1 MRITIVTGF
10 FLPVPPL
17 RGGATEKTWY
27 QLAREFAIRG
37 HEVTSIS
44 RRWPGFPEVETV
56 DGIRHLRL
64 PGHDHTNSRWRNL
77 LHDFLW
83 SRRVFQSL
91 PPADVVI
98 CNAVTLPVWLG
109 RSRPSA
115 GRVVVMCGRMPKGQ
129 YRRYRDLA
137 RILAPSSFVRERVI
151 AENPAFAPL
160 VRVSG
165 YPING
170 SLLNDNPA
178 GIFPLIPPLRE
189 PGELT
194 IGYVGRIHEE
204 KGLRLLATAAARV
217 RKTTGLPPWRLLLC
231 GPAEIEEGGS
241 GPAFRN
247 QLKTDLA
254 ASLGMERLHLLDPQF
269 NERALAAVYRRI
281 DVFCYPSLAE
291 QGETFGVAV
300 AEAMAAGAVP
310 VVSGLACFRD
320 FARDG
325 ETALVFDH
333 AAPDAAERLAGALT
347 RLLRDAALRA
357 KLSAAAR
364 AETQRFDFPIYAETM
379 LADFASLTRS

>member
-1 MRITIVTGF
+1 MHITIINGF
-10 FLPVPPL
+10 FLPVPPV

-27 QLAREFAIRG
+27 QLAREFTARG
-37 HEVTSIS
+37 HTVTCVS
-44 RRWPGFPEVETV
+44 RCWPGFPDDEIV

-64 PGHDHTNSRWRNL
+64 PGHEHTNSRWQNL

-83 SRRVFQSL
+83 SRRVLRSL
-91 PPADVVI
+91 PPADIVV

-115 GRVVVMCGRMPKGQ
+115 GRIVVMCGRMPKGQ
-129 YRRYRDLA
+129 YRHYRDLS
-137 RILAPSSFVRERVI
+137 RILAPSALVRDRVL
-151 AENPAFAPL
+151 AENPALSQL

-165 YPING
+165 YPINA
-170 SLLNDNPA
+170 SLLNENPA
-178 GIFPLIPPLRE
+178 GISPLIPLRRE

-194 IGYVGRIHEE
+194 VGYVGRINEE
-204 KGLRLLATAAARV
+204 KGLRLLAAAIALV
-217 RKTTGLPPWRLLLC
+217 CQNTDLPPWRLLLC
-231 GPAEIEEGGS
+231 GPVEIGAGGS

-247 QLKTDLA
+247 QLKTALA
-254 ASLGMERLHLLDPQF
+254 GSLGIERLHLLDPQF
-269 NERALAAVYRRI
+269 NERTLAAVYRQI

-300 AEAMAAGAVP
+300 AEAMATGAVP

-325 ETALVFDH
+325 ETALTFDH
-333 AAPDAAERLAGALT
+333 TAPDAAERLAGVLT

-357 KLSAAAR
+357 KLSSAAR
-364 AETQRFDFPIYAETM
+364 IEAKRFDFPIYAETM

>member
-1 MRITIVTGF
+1 MRITIINGF
-10 FLPVPPL
+10 FLPVPPV

-27 QLAREFAIRG
+27 QLAREFAARG
-37 HEVTSIS
+37 HTVTCVS
-44 RRWPGFPEVETV
+44 RRWPGFRDDETV

-77 LHDFLW
+77 LLDFLW
-83 SRRVFQSL
+83 SRRVLRSL
-91 PPADVVI
+91 PPADIVV

-115 GRVVVMCGRMPKGQ
+115 GRVVVMCGRMPKSQ
-129 YRRYRDLA
+129 YRHYRDLA
-137 RILAPSSFVRERVI
+137 RILAPSSFVREQVI
-151 AENPAFAPL
+151 AENPIFAPL

-178 GIFPLIPPLRE
+178 GISPLIPPLRE

-194 IGYVGRIHEE
+194 VGYVGRIHEE
-204 KGLRLLATAAARV
+204 KGLRVLVAAIARV
-217 RKTTGLPPWRLLLC
+217 RKTAGLPPWRLLLC
-231 GPAEIEEGGS
+231 GPSEIEDGGS

-254 ASLGMERLHLLDPQF
+254 TSLGMERLHLLDPQF
-269 NERALAAVYRRI
+269 NERALAAIYRQI

-333 AAPDAAERLAGALT
+333 TAPDAAECLAGALA
-347 RLLRDAALRA
+347 RLLRDAVLRA
-357 KLSAAAR
+357 ELSAAAR
-364 AETQRFDFPIYAETM
+364 VEAKRFDFPIYAEAM